1 MSNNQYFVA
10 NGNKHEVSN
19 TVQDVYDIGE
29 ELDMS
34 KETSKVSLFIGLPI
48 DSFSSHLWFCFALV
62 SSYVHANILKEMLYW
77 VTQVVHIM

>member
-48 DSFSSHLWFCFALV
+48 DSFSSHL
-62 SSYVHANILKEMLYW
+62 
-77 VTQVVHIM
+77 